1 MTFYNETYE
10 NPLYMSTNQGKDSI
24 GSLLEFTGRRKEH
37 VVCLFSGSWPSTDY
51 LDCSLSGK
59 FCFSVTVL
67 GHMGRT
73 VMRVSSEKYLGP
85 LWTRELGSNFCRRSL

>member
-37 VVCLFSGSWPSTDY
+37 VVCLFSGS
-51 LDCSLSGK
+51 
-59 FCFSVTVL
+59 
-67 GHMGRT
+67 
-73 VMRVSSEKYLGP
+73 
-85 LWTRELGSNFCRRSL
+85 